1 MLGAACEPVA
11 LEVAHRDSL
20 EPEDKMNKAA
30 NQKRCPEAGEA
41 PRTRR
46 SGALMIRLCLV
57 VSWAFLFCACGD
69 AADTLRGDPW
79 TIDEWTYSIDD
90 VFDGNAT
97 APPRTNTTTATVHNA
112 GTLTFTGGEAVT
124 AGGGVLRRALTKYPR
139 RGTTEAA
146 FMDANRSDTLTW
158 DPGGSRSESDQ
169 ITIYSGSDEVWNAA
183 WQVEGGGSDVTI
195 QTGFLTEF
203 SPTQRMVQ
211 HETLHLVR

>member
-1 MLGAACEPVA
+1 MVPAGGRGRAHEALGALV
-11 LEVAHRDSL
+11 
-20 EPEDKMNKAA
+20 N
-30 NQKRCPEAGEA
+30 
-41 PRTRR
+41 
-46 SGALMIRLCLV
+46 RLCLV
-57 VSWAFLFCACGD
+57 VFCAVLFCACGD

-112 GTLTFTGGEAVT
+112 GTLTFTGGEEVT
-124 AGGGVLRRALTKYPR
+124 AGGSGVLQRALTKYPR
-139 RGTTEAA
+139 RGTTDAA
-146 FMDANRSDTLTW
+146 FTEGNRSDTLTW

-183 WQVEGGGSDVTI
+183 WQVEGSGDDVTI
-195 QTGFLTEF
+195 RTGFLTEF